1 MTPHDE
7 FLELAAAAID
17 FGLEPSEQAA
27 LDAHLAACTPCRR
40 RVIALRHDARMVR
53 DIPPFVL
60 APERAQTIWQR
71 IDQPRRVSGPT
82 LRLIAVAALLA
93 LLAVSAVGV
102 GAALLRDRE
111 DLSEAVTPPPI
122 AEATPAASP
131 PATIAPSASPSQQL
145 PRPAGFAP
153 DTIVEIVVP
162 DLRVRTAPTV
172 DNAISAKLEPL
183 LGTGTRLEI
192 IEGPVL
198 ADDYEW
204 YLVQA
209 IGWPH
214 RGWVAAADHDGE
226 PWIEDPASRGGGV
239 PFSGVEES
247 IAATL
252 RGDVAGNCA
261 PRTAGLPAGA
271 VAGIE
276 CTLNTA
282 LVVRVGAYL
291 FDSDEDATLAYL
303 DRLSS
308 SGVTLGSGECSAGR
322 RGDRAWSSGA
332 GLVSYAGAEWAHGR
346 IGCFQDQYGA
356 ANVRATCGLTYV
368 GILGRKDD
376 LGALHAWAWQPVDQS
391 GSGVPPGICQEP
403 PAG

>member
-17 FGLEPSEQAA
+17 FELEPSEQNA
-27 LDAHLAACTPCRR
+27 LDVHLAACTPCRR
-40 RVIALRHDARMVR
+40 RVIALRHDARMAR
-53 DIPPFVL
+53 DSTPFVL
-60 APERAQTIWQR
+60 APERAQAIWQR
-71 IDQPRRVSGPT
+71 IDQPRRVSAPT
-82 LRLIAVAALLA
+82 LRLIAVAALLG

-102 GAALLRDRE
+102 GAALLRDAE

-122 AEATPAASP
+122 AEATAGASP
-131 PATIAPSASPSQQL
+131 APTSAPSAGPPQDG

-153 DTIVEIVVP
+153 DTIVEIVVT

-172 DNAISAKLEPL
+172 DNATSAKLEPL
-183 LGTGTRLEI
+183 LGTGTRLQI

-214 RGWVAAADHDGE
+214 RGWVAAGDHDGE
-226 PWIEDPASRGGGV
+226 PWIEDPASRGGAV
-239 PFSGVEES
+239 PFSGIEES
-247 IAATL
+247 ILAIL
-252 RGDVAGNCA
+252 RGDVAANCA
-261 PRTAGLPAGA
+261 PRTAGLPTGA

-276 CTLNTA
+276 CRLSAA

-291 FDSDEDATLAYL
+291 FDSEDAATIAYL
-303 DRLSS
+303 DRLTS
-308 SGVTLGSGECSAGR
+308 SGVTLGSGDCSSGR
-322 RGDRAWSSGA
+322 RGDGAWSSGD
-332 GLVSYAGAEWAHGR
+332 GLVSFAGAEWAHGR
-346 IGCFQDQYGA
+346 IGCFHDQYGA
-356 ANVRATCGLTYV
+356 ANVRATCGRTYV
-368 GILGRKDD
+368 GILGRQDD
-376 LGALHAWAWQPVDQS
+376 LGALHAWAWQPVDES
-391 GSGVPPGICQEP
+391 GPGVPPGICQMP